1 MAENTIALVFTDL
14 VNSTAIKNNLP
25 GNSIRDR
32 NETYRDA
39 ILLPHRQ
46 RVTESLAQYVG
57 RVVEEPP
64 GDGFFLV
71 FPNATQAVQWAVIG
85 AMIKHCL
92 RVGLEEALL
101 VDIQLTGSLA

>member
-1 MAENTIALVFTDL
+1 MAENMVALVFTDL

-32 NETYRDA
+32 NETYRDT

-46 RVTESLAQYVG
+46 RVTEFLPQYEG

-64 GDGFFLV
+64 GDVFFWYFLMLSR
-71 FPNATQAVQWAVIG
+71 QHSGQLRSSAVILT
-85 AMIKHCL
+85 IQSQL
-92 RVGLEEALL
+92 RWE
-101 VDIQLTGSLA
+101 SSP